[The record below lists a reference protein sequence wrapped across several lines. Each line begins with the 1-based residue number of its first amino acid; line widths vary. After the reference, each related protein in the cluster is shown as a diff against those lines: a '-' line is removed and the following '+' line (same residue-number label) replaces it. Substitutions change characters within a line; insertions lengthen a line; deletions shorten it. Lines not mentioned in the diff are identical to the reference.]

1 MNYMYNIEV
10 FWKQYNDIDVLLHLD
25 LLTNIDEVLYF
36 SSALLFIKTFFKT
49 MQREWHG
56 IDRLRLDKFYLVS
69 HYKQ

>member
-1 MNYMYNIEV
+1 M
-10 FWKQYNDIDVLLHLD
+10 LLHVD

-69 HYKQ
+69 HHKQ